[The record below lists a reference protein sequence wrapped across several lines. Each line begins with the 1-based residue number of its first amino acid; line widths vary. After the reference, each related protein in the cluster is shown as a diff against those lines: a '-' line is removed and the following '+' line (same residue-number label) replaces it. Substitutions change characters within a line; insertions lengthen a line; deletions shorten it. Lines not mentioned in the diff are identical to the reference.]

1 MLILGDP
8 TLISRAFS
16 NLISNSLKYSKENS
30 KVEVSIKETSINGV
44 EYGVFTIKNTPKE
57 EISEKEVKNFF
68 KRLYKRDKG
77 RSEDGSGLGLTI
89 AKEIVKEH
97 NGFLECKLKGKDLE
111 FIIGIKILKYTWRI
125 ISGVT
130 LCELGF
136 AAPISSLVSIVI
148 CFLYFYWKNKMELN
162 KI

>member
-1 MLILGDP
+1 MIA
-8 TLISRAFS
+8 RAFS

-44 EYGVFTIKNTPKE
+44 GNGVFTIKNTPKE

-111 FIIGIKILKYTWRI
+111 FIIGIKILKYT
-125 ISGVT
+125 
-130 LCELGF
+130 
-136 AAPISSLVSIVI
+136 
-148 CFLYFYWKNKMELN
+148 
-162 KI
+162 